1 MSKMAI
7 TVSQATTA
15 PRYEITAAGLLDA
28 AREFCRDRW
37 DQETEK
43 DFQEWMKQR
52 KGGKSE

>member
-15 PRYEITAAGLLDA
+15 PRYEITAAGLLEACRKFYQDTKNE
-28 AREFCRDRW
+28 RE
-37 DQETEK
+37 
-43 DFQEWMKQR
+43 FQEWKKEK